1 GQFILNRHPAAE
13 RVPLQHACVCCSVKN
28 TAPLAALLDARPSR
42 NSVYHPPVTSLAA
55 IAIVIMPRFTIPVL
69 PFPP

>member
-1 GQFILNRHPAAE
+1 R
-13 RVPLQHACVCCSVKN
+13 ACVCRSVKN

-42 NSVYHPPVTSLAA
+42 NSVYPPPVTSFAA